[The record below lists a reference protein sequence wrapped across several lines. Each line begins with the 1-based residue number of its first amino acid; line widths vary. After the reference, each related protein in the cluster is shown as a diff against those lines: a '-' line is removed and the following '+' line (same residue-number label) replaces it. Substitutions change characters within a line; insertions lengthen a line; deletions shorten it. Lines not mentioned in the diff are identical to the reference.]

1 MSIYRSFED
10 RPPRNGVFATLFFLA
25 AMCVLGAIAL
35 LPLLWQQQAIL
46 GAAIIVC
53 GIVLNLISNSH
64 VVTLALIAV
73 SVFSTVRYGYWR
85 VEQTWEGRTS
95 AGHLRQWDTG
105 FVLLLLLAELY
116 AFITLFLGHF
126 QTLRPLRRPPVPFPE
141 DSRTWPVVAVFIPTY
156 NEPLS

>member
-10 RPPRNGVFATLFFLA
+10 SPPRNGVLATLFFLA

-35 LPLLWQQQAIL
+35 LPLPWQQQAIL

-53 GIVLNLISNSH
+53 AIVLNLISNSH
-64 VVTLALIAV
+64 VVSLALIAV

-85 VEQTWEGRTS
+85 VEQTWEGLTS

-105 FVLLLLLAELY
+105 FVLL
-116 AFITLFLGHF
+116 
-126 QTLRPLRRPPVPFPE
+126 
-141 DSRTWPVVAVFIPTY
+141 
-156 NEPLS
+156 